1 MVHSMT
7 GYGKATVELPHK
19 KVTIEL
25 KSLNSRQFDLYS
37 RIPQIYREKEI
48 EIRNNLAKALE
59 RGKVDMHFNLEYI
72 SKDVSSKIDHA
83 VVEQYHNEIKNISDE
98 LKIGLPRDWFTVL
111 LRLPDVMKPDIE
123 ELEENEWKL
132 IEKGIQEAVVNLQS
146 FRAQEGLMLEKVL
159 RQNIETIDQLLT
171 QIAPFEEERL
181 ERVKTRILD
190 NLSQLEHKDYDE
202 SRLEQEL
209 VIYAERFDINEEK
222 TRLKN
227 HLDYFLETLGEKQA
241 QGKKLGFITQEI
253 GREINTLGAKS
264 NHFEMQRIVV
274 QMKDELEQIKEQ
286 ILNIL

>member
-1 MVHSMT
+1 MIHSMT
-7 GYGKATVELPHK
+7 GYGKAIVELPHK
-19 KVTIEL
+19 KVTVEI

-48 EIRNNLAKALE
+48 EIRNNLAKTLE
-59 RGKVDMHFNLEYI
+59 RGKVDLHFNLEYL

-83 VVEQYHNEIKNISDE
+83 IVGQYHTEIQKLSDE
-98 LKIGLPRDWFTVL
+98 LKVALPRDWFTVL

-123 ELEENEWKL
+123 ELGDDEWKQ
-132 IEKGIQEAVVNLQS
+132 IEAGIKEAVINLQA

-159 RQNIETIDQLLT
+159 RQNIESINQLLT
-171 QIAPFEEERL
+171 QINPFEEERL
-181 ERVKTRILD
+181 ERVKNRILD
-190 NLSQLEHKDYDE
+190 NLVQLENKDYDE
-202 SRLEQEL
+202 GRLEQEL
-209 VIYAERFDINEEK
+209 VFYAERLDINEEK

-227 HLDYFLETLGEKQA
+227 HLDYFLETLEEEQS

>member
-59 RGKVDMHFNLEYI
+59 RGKVDLHFNLEYI

>member
-227 HLDYFLETLGEKQA
+227 HLDYFLETLGEKQS